1 MSAIVLRW
9 QTLKLIGLR
18 TYGADLLRLGR
29 RMLMVGNTA
38 QNLLYAMIK
47 DVVDAADVV
56 NGGATG

>member
-1 MSAIVLRW
+1 LRW